1 MLVIQKSLDAHET
14 EVRVGINEPEVLKT
28 IDQARARLRNADRN
42 LGALRN
48 KLSYKQEPARRG
60 R

>member
-1 MLVIQKSLDAHET
+1 MLVIQKSVDAHET

-48 KLSYKQEPARRG
+48 KLSYK
-60 R
+60 